1 MAGGCDLLSMIHSLA
16 RTFLWVIIWESPLA
30 WALSAVV
37 WRMYED
43 EGVNGG
49 EMDFSTRSEIIV
61 IVLQRLVGRSS
72 GAAAARGMRMMAIVA
87 VSK

>member
-1 MAGGCDLLSMIHSLA
+1 
-16 RTFLWVIIWESPLA
+16 
-30 WALSAVV
+30 
-37 WRMYED
+37 MYED

-49 EMDFSTRSEIIV
+49 EMDFSTRSEVIV

>member
-1 MAGGCDLLSMIHSLA
+1 
-16 RTFLWVIIWESPLA
+16 
-30 WALSAVV
+30 
-37 WRMYED
+37 MYED

-49 EMDFSTRSEIIV
+49 EMDFSTRSKIIV

-72 GAAAARGMRMMAIVA
+72 GAAAARGMRMAIVA